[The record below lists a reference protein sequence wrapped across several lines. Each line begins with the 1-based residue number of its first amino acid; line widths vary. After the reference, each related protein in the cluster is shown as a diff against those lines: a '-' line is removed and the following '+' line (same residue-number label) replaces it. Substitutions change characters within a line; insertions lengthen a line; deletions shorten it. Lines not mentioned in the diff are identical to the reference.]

1 MPRSLGAVIIPND
14 DDFVVHQPLEGGSAV
29 VRIRIVNTRKAELL
43 GRIETDFA
51 NIVAALERGETL
63 VEIA

>member
-14 DDFVVHQPLEGGSAV
+14 DDFVVHQPLV